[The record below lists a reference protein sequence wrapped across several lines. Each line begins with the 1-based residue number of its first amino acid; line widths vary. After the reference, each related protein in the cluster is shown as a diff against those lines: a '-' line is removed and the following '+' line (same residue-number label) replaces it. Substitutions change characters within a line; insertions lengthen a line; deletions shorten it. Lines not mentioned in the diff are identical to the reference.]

1 MALGYQPPISEFEE
15 IPLPRPPV
23 RKPSDTEF
31 PNVDKTPSPDS
42 EDELEYAH
50 RVRAMIEDAREFN
63 AEILAPIR
71 ERGIRLYLGI
81 DPAPEN
87 DGGEVGSSTI
97 VATEVRDT
105 VLQMIP
111 SLMRIFSA
119 QDNVTNF
126 IPNNTSQA
134 DAAEQVADY
143 LRYVFFYD
151 NPGYSILQ
159 DVFKD
164 GLIKAMGVVMWWTD
178 ENRETVEEEYHRLSM
193 EQRQFVI
200 SQAGV
205 EIVKMDSVPQQM
217 PDGSTQPLF
226 NLIVRRTKRQPKH
239 CVAAVPPDE
248 FRINRTAVS
257 VKKAGLVG
265 REYFETKT
273 NLKLKGVPDDLID
286 EAADFSGGDMRFAA
300 ERMFRNQGADA
311 PVGRDSAEPVCKYG
325 EYWMRIDKDGDGLAE
340 LRHICVIGDNDDI
353 VLDEPATRAKMAIA
367 CPDPEPHSIVGHGYA
382 ELVADLQEI
391 RTNLMRGALDSLAQ
405 SIYPRLVGVDAL
417 VDWDDVLNTAIGA
430 PIRVKEVGALTQ
442 LQYQFVGQPAFD
454 MMDRLDA
461 MRMARTGITPQSQGL
476 DPKALQSTTMK
487 GVDMIITGAQER
499 IELVCRTMA
508 STFMVDLMS
517 GLLQEVTDNPVPERI
532 VQLRGKYVPVNPSQ
546 FDATMTCVPNPAIGH
561 GSDLDRF
568 SMLTMI
574 MQKQEMVIQSQGP
587 GNPLVTPIE
596 WRNTVED
603 IMAIAGMRNSA
614 RYFKPLDEKG
624 LAAWMEQQQ
633 NKEDANLIF
642 AKAEADKVRA
652 QVIKTLTDARISAEE
667 MTLKDD
673 RERDKVE
680 GDQMLK
686 AADIDAKY
694 GVQVDKAMIQGLWG
708 AVRQPP
714 EGPSGAEGS
723 GGGAPQGPG
732 VESSTA
738 PPPGPPK
745 PGGELTVGQGLPGA
759 QPGGMPSGLL
769 DGGPPAPVPGG
780 ALPGG

>member
-1 MALGYQPPISEFEE
+1 MGYRPPAADFEE

-23 RKPSDTEF
+23 RPPSDTEF
-31 PNVDKTPSPDS
+31 PQVDKPTPSGS
-42 EDELEYAH
+42 EGDLEYAH
-50 RVRAMIEDAREFN
+50 RVRSMIEDAREFN

-71 ERGIRLYLGI
+71 EKGIRLYLGI
-81 DPAPEN
+81 DPQPASDDDEQ
-87 DGGEVGSSTI
+87 GSSTI

-111 SLMRIFSA
+111 SLMRIFSG
-119 QDNVTNF
+119 QDSVTNF
-126 IPNNTSQA
+126 IPNHGAQA
-134 DAAEQVADY
+134 DAAEQASDY
-143 LRYVFFYD
+143 LRYVLFYD
-151 NPGYSILQ
+151 NPGYMILQ

-164 GLIKAMGVVMWWTD
+164 GLIKAMGIAQWGTE
-178 ENRETVEEEYHRLSM
+178 ENREVVEEQYHRLSM

-200 SQAGV
+200 SQADV
-205 EIVKMDSVPQQM
+205 EVVDMKPVPQQM
-217 PDGSTQPLF
+217 PDGSTQLLF
-226 NLIVRRTKRQPKH
+226 NLTIRRTKRQPRH
-239 CVAAVPPDE
+239 WVMSVPPDE

-257 VKKAGLVG
+257 IKKAGLVG

-273 NLKLKGVPDDLID
+273 ALKLKGVPDDLID
-286 EAADFSGGDMRFAA
+286 ESADFSGGDMRFAA
-300 ERMFRNQGADA
+300 ERMFRNQGSDS
-311 PVGRDSAEPVCKYG
+311 PVGRDSAEPLCKYG

-353 VLDEPATRAKMAIA
+353 VMDEPATRAKMAIA

-517 GLLQEVTDNPVPERI
+517 GLLQEVTDNPVPERV

-546 FDATMTCVPNPAIGH
+546 FDATMACVPNPAIGH

-568 SMLTMI
+568 QMLSMI
-574 MQKQEMVIQSQGP
+574 MQKQELILQTQGLA
-587 GNPLVTPIE
+587 NPLVTPIE
-596 WRNTVED
+596 WRNCVED

-614 RYFKPLDEKG
+614 RYFKPVDEKI
-624 LAAWMEQQQ
+624 LAQFMEQQQ

-652 QVIKTLTDARISAEE
+652 QVIKTLTDARVQAED

-714 EGPSGAEGS
+714 EGSPAEGN

-732 VESSTA
+732 AETSTA
-738 PPPGPPK
+738 PPPGPLKP
-745 PGGELTVGQGLPGA
+745 PGGELTVGQG
-759 QPGGMPSGLL
+759 MPNGLL
-769 DGGPPAPVPGG
+769 DGGPPTGGPPNPAG